1 MQFSNGGAYTYLAH
15 CLRHSKGCKSLYQD
29 MIRLQNLSDTRWP
42 QKHGPVPTLRKLE
55 DELDSGREATEVL
68 RQGLRGAGGSS
79 KVHECFRL
87 RA

>member
-29 MIRLQNLSDTRWP
+29 MIRLQNLSNTRWP

-55 DELDSGREATEVL
+55 DKPDSGREAT
-68 RQGLRGAGGSS
+68 
-79 KVHECFRL
+79 KF
-87 RA
+87 